1 LALGGPE
8 NIDRSVIRFLVA
20 EVRPAGEIFMR
31 RAGVFAVGILFL
43 GCHSYVPTTA
53 PEAPLGSEV
62 RALLSTEAQL
72 ALEDRLGM
80 ERRSVTGRM
89 VERRAD
95 TLFLLVRTAGA
106 GSGSLYQRLDI
117 AERDVLRLDLRRQH
131 NGRTFGLVVGLVG
144 AATALT
150 ILLTGDVDSGS
161 PLPGEPSPPERV
173 TGWWSSVPRQ
183 R

>member
-1 LALGGPE
+1 
-8 NIDRSVIRFLVA
+8 
-20 EVRPAGEIFMR
+20 MR

-80 ERRSVTGRM
+80 ERRSVTGRI
-89 VERRAD
+89 
-95 TLFLLVRTAGA
+95 LLVRTAGA